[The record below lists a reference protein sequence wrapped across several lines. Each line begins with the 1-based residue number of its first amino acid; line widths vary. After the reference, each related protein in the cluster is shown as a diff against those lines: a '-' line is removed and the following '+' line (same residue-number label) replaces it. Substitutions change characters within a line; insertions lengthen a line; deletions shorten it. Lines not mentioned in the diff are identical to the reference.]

1 MFEPSVFVDLKR
13 RLSGEAEPTEE
24 DFERA
29 SILLAASN
37 SPSSLHSPSTSNSAT
52 PLSTTPTFETK
63 PKTKPS
69 GFKTSSFVPS
79 ALNNNLPDEPDDEDV
94 DGEEVDV
101 DGEDVLGITSVDLG
115 NDVDGAAMVDDVDGV
130 EVMDVEDDAGETM
143 DLADSGDDMF

>member
-13 RLSGEAEPTEE
+13 RLSGEAEPTAE

-37 SPSSLHSPSTSNSAT
+37 SPSSLHSPTISNPTT
-52 PLSTTPTFETK
+52 PLSTTPILEPRF
-63 PKTKPS
+63 KTKPS

-101 DGEDVLGITSVDLG
+101 DGEDVLEITSIDLVE
-115 NDVDGAAMVDDVDGV
+115 DVDGAALQDDVDGA

-143 DLADSGDDMF
+143 DLADSDDDMF